1 MKKIFLSWLLIL
13 LAAVLVGNL
22 RAELWWNFVPNISAK
37 DTLCQNGLIYQIH
50 YYTTTDTLNY
60 QPLKIK
66 SSFNKVKE
74 LVGQYPKELT
84 ARQAKKALKQ
94 KELEV
99 FKPINSFFLKNLLIW
114 QKGTLKKYYVRNP
127 SRWTV
132 FRSDSR
138 QISWLLTTAWWVCIL
153 LNLLLVWLILKS
165 RLYFY
170 ATKQFMAGKHHIP
183 LMLVYFILLIW
194 LFWRGVNLL
203 SHNLML
209 DNLLVYLFTLSVFGG
224 WWLNSS
230 SPSKIIKHAN
240 KNLKFL
246 YLFLFL
252 LPGIIYD
259 LTQPQKVLIYY
270 DKTAFKQLM
279 IVLFLLPAAALA
291 TGLNFKK
298 HTEQNYSAEK

>member
-13 LAAVLVGNL
+13 LATVLVETL

-84 ARQAKKALKQ
+84 ARQAKKALKH
-94 KELEV
+94 KELKI
-99 FKPINSFFLKNLLIW
+99 FKPANSFFLKNLLIW
-114 QKGTLKKYYVRNP
+114 QKGTLKKYYVRSP

-132 FRSDSR
+132 FRSDSW

-170 ATKQFMAGKHHIP
+170 PTKQFMAGKHHI
-183 LMLVYFILLIW
+183 MLVYFILLIW

-230 SPSKIIKHAN
+230 LPSKIIKHGN

-259 LTQPQKVLIYY
+259 LTETQKFLIYY
-270 DKTAFKQLM
+270 DKTAFNQLM
-279 IVLFLLPAAALA
+279 IVLFLLPTAALA
-291 TGLNFKK
+291 MGLNFKK
-298 HTEQNYSAEK
+298 YTEDNDSSKR